1 MLTIKRS
8 LLLISL
14 LAAACAQAIDVDI
27 PDEIPDEPFDLTA
40 GRIEYTNETL
50 IASGG
55 VTGRFENVTV
65 RADRVSGNTQT
76 GDLRME
82 GDIFFQ
88 RDNIEW
94 RGTDLDYN
102 YITQTGDFG
111 PSTLDFDPVLMSVD
125 EVQRVSTNEFML
137 KGATFTT
144 CELSDP
150 HFHVRANEAHL
161 EGEEYLRAKGVTVY
175 LGSVPVLYV
184 PYWRQKLSRPIFTFE
199 AGTGSE
205 WGIYLLTKATVPVSK
220 HVDSITDVNLYSK
233 RGVGLGQGFE
243 WDHPDMTGG
252 ISGFYLYDQDPHR
265 KFDPADSDPEYAAV
279 GNEINRD
286 RYRLKLEHLQKFD
299 ETFYV
304 NTELNYQSDPA
315 VIEEFFKSEYRSYAQ
330 PENYLSLVYGNRY
343 IGTEGF
349 ASQRLN
355 DFYANTDRY
364 EYSLDLY
371 RTQIP
376 GTPLFVQSENAVAQ
390 LDRVYSSLNTAA
402 PADYDAVRVD
412 TLNAVYLPQRWGF
425 LSLVPRATYRAT
437 YYGDTV
443 AGGDE
448 IRQIPGAGLE
458 LSMQATKVLSDRE
471 RWYGRGLRHKI
482 EPYTD
487 YIYQDSSLSTNALYQ
502 FDEVD
507 EEQDEN
513 KLKVGLRNVLQTKRD
528 NRVSRF
534 VDVDLYTY
542 YLMEDHGTGNTFDSL
557 FVDARMPLTK
567 RQMIDIEGE
576 VDWND
581 GTVPFFNTR
590 YSYAYDHLILSF
602 EHLYRADRESLWTP
616 RFELYPDS
624 KFSLEGYARYDD
636 KDHDLEEVA
645 GMVYWNW
652 CCMRYG
658 LGYHF
663 YDENEHRVLL
673 SVGLSAFPKLK
684 FGNSL

>member
-8 LLLISL
+8 LLLIGL

-150 HFHVRANEAHL
+150 HFHVRASEAHL

-205 WGIYLLTKATVPVSK
+205 WGLYLLTKATVPVSK

-252 ISGFYLYDQDPHR
+252 ISGFYLYDQDPYR

-315 VIEEFFKSEYRSYAQ
+315 VIEEFFKSE
-330 PENYLSLVYGNRY
+330 
-343 IGTEGF
+343 
-349 ASQRLN
+349 
-355 DFYANTDRY
+355 
-364 EYSLDLY
+364 
-371 RTQIP
+371 
-376 GTPLFVQSENAVAQ
+376 
-390 LDRVYSSLNTAA
+390 
-402 PADYDAVRVD
+402 
-412 TLNAVYLPQRWGF
+412 
-425 LSLVPRATYRAT
+425 
-437 YYGDTV
+437 
-443 AGGDE
+443 
-448 IRQIPGAGLE
+448 
-458 LSMQATKVLSDRE
+458 
-471 RWYGRGLRHKI
+471 
-482 EPYTD
+482 
-487 YIYQDSSLSTNALYQ
+487 
-502 FDEVD
+502 
-507 EEQDEN
+507 
-513 KLKVGLRNVLQTKRD
+513 
-528 NRVSRF
+528 
-534 VDVDLYTY
+534 
-542 YLMEDHGTGNTFDSL
+542 
-557 FVDARMPLTK
+557 
-567 RQMIDIEGE
+567 
-576 VDWND
+576 
-581 GTVPFFNTR
+581 
-590 YSYAYDHLILSF
+590 
-602 EHLYRADRESLWTP
+602 
-616 RFELYPDS
+616 
-624 KFSLEGYARYDD
+624 
-636 KDHDLEEVA
+636 
-645 GMVYWNW
+645 
-652 CCMRYG
+652 
-658 LGYHF
+658 
-663 YDENEHRVLL
+663 
-673 SVGLSAFPKLK
+673 
-684 FGNSL
+684 